1 MRPIY
6 SLNVRQP
13 PALQAKSLT
22 RSIRNSDCLTSH
34 PGHPLQTS
42 NGSASCLETPLPPS
56 SRNTQRSGC
65 RSVFLCS
72 IHTRQSFGP
81 SSAPYYPHLPR
92 SLKTSTPMR
101 TFKPG
106 KLHRWEFWGPRE
118 CTHAQTYIH
127 THTHTHTHTHMPN
140 STHWQRKHCTLHV
153 TRCTTLFVRHFPY
166 VTFHTSPSA
175 RQSLHITLCKSP
187 SARHS
192 LASRPLHVTPYTSL
206 PTRRSLIAAPS
217 PSLSVHRSRHGT
229 LYTSFSTRH
238 SLNATL
244 CMPLPTCQSPHG
256 TPCTSSWARHSLYV
270 TPRKSLYVQAP
281 AHAP

>member
-1 MRPIY
+1 
-6 SLNVRQP
+6 
-13 PALQAKSLT
+13 
-22 RSIRNSDCLTSH
+22 
-34 PGHPLQTS
+34 
-42 NGSASCLETPLPPS
+42 
-56 SRNTQRSGC
+56 
-65 RSVFLCS
+65 
-72 IHTRQSFGP
+72 
-81 SSAPYYPHLPR
+81 
-92 SLKTSTPMR
+92 
-101 TFKPG
+101 
-106 KLHRWEFWGPRE
+106 
-118 CTHAQTYIH
+118 
-127 THTHTHTHTHMPN
+127 MPN

-175 RQSLHITLCKSP
+175 RQSLHIILCKSP

-244 CMPLPTCQSPHG
+244 CMPLSTCQSPHG
-256 TPCTSSWARHSLYV
+256 TSARHPRHVTLCTSLPASHSMYTHPHMLHDLHWFLWIQIIHVWYWL
-270 TPRKSLYVQAP
+270 RRGWVQSP
-281 AHAP
+281 GDF